1 VDGSLPGFFTET
13 NATDDSPHVPLEK
26 IRPLT
31 QVCQMTPLA
40 PRKRSSNRLGSTRI
54 ITDTPEKD
62 KIEETKEGRRKKKKK
77 GRKRKEKVATS
88 EYYEAISIS
97 QETKEK

>member
-1 VDGSLPGFFTET
+1 SFTET

-40 PRKRSSNRLGSTRI
+40 PRKRTSNRLGSTRI
-54 ITDTPEKD
+54 IRDTPEKD
-62 KIEETKEGRRKKKKK
+62 KIEENQRRKEEKEKK

-97 QETKEK
+97 QKTEEK